1 MRIANPKWTLRMKSA
16 ETAISPK
23 KRRPQAERSES
34 MRRRLLDAATVVL
47 KERGLAG
54 FRTAEVIERAGVSK
68 GALLH
73 HFPTRVSLIA
83 AAFERLRAATD
94 ASARPLP
101 QRATL
106 MEAIS
111 DLVTESHAFFF
122 GEAHFVG
129 LDIAISGARMPD
141 LRDAIFN
148 SVRGVRQRTEEL
160 WIERLAAY
168 GLSRERAHDAVWLAN
183 SILRGLATRA
193 IVESD
198 HAWFQRLER
207 IAVVMIA
214 EHFSKPDGGLG
225 AD

>member
-1 MRIANPKWTLRMKSA
+1 MKFA
-16 ETAISPK
+16 ETSIPPR

-34 MRRRLLDAATVVL
+34 MQRCLLDAATVVL

-54 FRTAEVIERAGVSK
+54 FRTAEVIKRAGVSK

-73 HFPTRVSLIA
+73 HFPTKVSLIA
-83 AAFERLRAATD
+83 AAFDRLRAATD
-94 ASARPLP
+94 ASDRPPP
-101 QRATL
+101 QRPTL
-106 MEAIS
+106 IEAIS

-122 GEAHFVG
+122 GDAHYVG

-148 SVRGVRQRTEEL
+148 SVRGVRQQAEEL

-168 GLSRERAHDAVWLAN
+168 GLSHEQAHDAVWLAN
-183 SILRGLATRA
+183 SILRGLATKA
-193 IVESD
+193 IYERD
-198 HAWFQRLER
+198 HVWFPRLER

-214 EHFSKPDGGLG
+214 KHFSKPDGDLA